1 MTLREVKAFIESLG
15 LPCAYYQFTED
26 TAVPPPF
33 ICWYYPDDDDFLAD
47 NENYQKINLL
57 TIELYTDF
65 RDFELEANVESALT
79 EAGFV
84 YSWDETFIESEK
96 MHLTT
101 YYTEVIING

>member
-1 MTLREVKAFIESLG
+1 MTLQGVNQFIESLG
-15 LPCAYYQFTED
+15 IPCSYYQFTED

-33 ICWYYPDDDDFLAD
+33 ICWYYPNSEDFLAD
-47 NENYQKINLL
+47 DTNYQKINAL

-65 RDFELEANVESALT
+65 RDFALESSIESALT

-84 YSWDETFIESEK
+84 FSWDETFIESEK

>member
-1 MTLREVKAFIESLG
+1 MTLKEVKTFIESLG
-15 LPCAYYQFTED
+15 IPCAYYQFTED

-33 ICWYYPDDDDFLAD
+33 ICWYYPDGDDFIAD
-47 NENYQKINLL
+47 NENYQKINSL

-65 RDFELEANVESALT
+65 RDFELEANVESALI